1 MLGGHFYIKI
11 FNSKIVLIKQQE
23 IWQMHFF
30 LHCIYYL
37 GITLALP
44 LQSYVVV
51 PTSAKFLSATCLK
64 NNCCASCSVC
74 ARAHT
79 ARLLIN
85 SRLLQIVKLYSLKIQ
100 V

>member
-37 GITLALP
+37 EITLALP
-44 LQSYVVV
+44 LRSYVVV
-51 PTSAKFLSATCLK
+51 PTSAKFLSATC
-64 NNCCASCSVC
+64 
-74 ARAHT
+74 
-79 ARLLIN
+79 
-85 SRLLQIVKLYSLKIQ
+85 
-100 V
+100 